1 MKGSALGRVSSDTT
15 EDLMGETA
23 ASGGDEERAVEHRQR
38 RRQLI
43 RQLLLD
49 WSPVVAGLAN
59 LMVQHFL

>member
-1 MKGSALGRVSSDTT
+1 
-15 EDLMGETA
+15 MGETA